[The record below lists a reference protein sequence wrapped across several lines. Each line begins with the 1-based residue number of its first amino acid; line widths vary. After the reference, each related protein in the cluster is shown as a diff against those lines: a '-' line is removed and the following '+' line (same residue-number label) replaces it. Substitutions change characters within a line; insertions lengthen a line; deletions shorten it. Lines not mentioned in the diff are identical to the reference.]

1 MTFDWGS
8 VLLLWLVIGI
18 PGCAVGGIMAIEDE
32 HPILCAVLLVVALVL
47 LSVGVGL
54 PEEVL
59 GI

>member
-8 VLLLWLVIGI
+8 VLLLWLVLGI
-18 PGCAVGGIMAIEDE
+18 PGCSVGGIMAIGDE
-32 HPILCAVLLVVALVL
+32 RPILGAVLLVVALVL